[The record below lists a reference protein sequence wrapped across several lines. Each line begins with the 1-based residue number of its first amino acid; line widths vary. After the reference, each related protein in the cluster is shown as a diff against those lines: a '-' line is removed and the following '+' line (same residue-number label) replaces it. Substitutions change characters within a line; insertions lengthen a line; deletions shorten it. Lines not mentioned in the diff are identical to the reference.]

1 MRLGL
6 GIDTGGTYTDAVVYD
21 FDSGEILDSG
31 KSNTI
36 KEDLKLG
43 IINTLDQMSPDL
55 LKKVS
60 LVSLST
66 TLATNACVEDKGSR
80 ATLILIGCDRDT
92 VDKYGREY
100 GLPQIEDII
109 FIEGGHNQ
117 QGDVIKEPDWGELHQ
132 KIEARLANSDAF
144 GIVQMWGV
152 RNPEFEKKAKQLVG
166 QWTGMPVV
174 CGHELAGQLNFMK
187 RAATVLLNA
196 RLIPLINEFIDAVK
210 QSMIDRG
217 IEAPLVI
224 VRGDGSIMSEEFVR
238 EKPVETLLSGPA
250 SSVIGGVNL
259 SGEKNCLVVDM
270 GGTTSDFALVQ
281 NGRPLL
287 AYEGANVGNWRTAT
301 QSVYIRT
308 IGLGGDSMIS
318 FDSQDNITIGPR
330 RVAPLSWLVAK
341 WPGIMAEIKR
351 IHGANKWHTRSLC
364 QFFYLVK
371 SIEIDRE
378 RGYREE
384 EKRIMEALKEGPLS
398 LEQLAER
405 AECSIYRMDI
415 ERLES
420 LGIVMRSGLTP
431 TDIMHITGDFTGW
444 NREAA
449 LLGTEI
455 LARRLNKDMES
466 FIQEVNHMIKQK
478 LYISIVRMLLE
489 LEEPYL
495 FTKENQAELDQIISK
510 GFGKGTYISLGFKT
524 SFSLI
529 GIGAPIHIY
538 LPDVAAALN
547 TKCIIPEKAA
557 VANAVGAITG
567 NIMVEERVI
576 VKPRYTVAGIE
587 GYDCFSPRIKVS
599 FESYEEALKWA
610 EEEAENLARQSALD
624 RGAGEVDV
632 TVDIKENNT
641 KINIFNNRLE
651 NDEEEDTE
659 QEVSDK
665 ILLETVVQA
674 HASGKLKWM
683 EKEAV

>member
-6 GIDTGGTYTDAVVYD
+6 GIDTGGTYTDAVIYD
-21 FDSGEILDSG
+21 FDTGEILDSG
-31 KSNTI
+31 KSTTI

-43 IINTLDQMSPDL
+43 IINTLDQLSPDL
-55 LKKVS
+55 LKKVT

-80 ATLILIGCDRDT
+80 ATLVLIGCDRDT
-92 VDKYGREY
+92 VAKYGKDY
-100 GLPQIEDII
+100 GLPPVDDMI

-117 QGDVIKEPDWGELHQ
+117 QGDVIKEPNWEELHQ
-132 KIEARLANSDAF
+132 KINDRIANSDSF

-152 RNPEFEKKAKQLVG
+152 RNPEFEKKAKQLIQ

-174 CGHELAGQLNFMK
+174 CGHELAGQLNFLK

-210 QSMIDRG
+210 LSMAQRG
-217 IEAPLVI
+217 IESPLVI

-238 EKPVETLLSGPA
+238 ERPVETLLSGPA
-250 SSVIGGVNL
+250 SSVIGGINL

-287 AYEGANVGNWRTAT
+287 AYEGANVGNWKTAT

-308 IGLGGDSMIS
+308 IGLGGDSMIN

-330 RVAPLSWLVAK
+330 RVAPLSWLATK
-341 WPGIMAEIKR
+341 WPGIMEEIKR
-351 IHGANKWHTRSLC
+351 IYKENKWHTRLLC

-371 SIEIDRE
+371 SIDGEKD
-378 RGYREE
+378 YRPE
-384 EKRIMEALKEGPLS
+384 EKRIVEALKKGPLS

-405 AECSIYRMDI
+405 ANCSIYRMDI

-444 NREAA
+444 NKEAA
-449 LLGTEI
+449 LLGAEI
-455 LARRLNKDMES
+455 FARRLNKD
-466 FIQEVNHMIKQK
+466 IDLLTQEVNHLIKQK
-478 LYISIVRMLLE
+478 LYINIVRMLLE
-489 LEEPYL
+489 LEDPYL
-495 FTKENQAELDQIISK
+495 FTTENQSELEQIISK
-510 GFGKGTYISLGFKT
+510 GFGNGTYISLRFKT
-524 SFSLI
+524 DFSLI

-538 LPDVAAALN
+538 LPDVAAALDA
-547 TKCIIPEKAA
+547 KCIIPEKSS

-567 NIMVEERVI
+567 NIMVEERI
-576 VKPRYTVAGIE
+576 IIKPRYTVAGIE

-599 FESYEEALKWA
+599 FENYEEALEWA
-610 EEEAENLARQSALD
+610 KEEAEALARQSALE

-632 TVDIKENNT
+632 TVDVKENNT
-641 KINIFNNRLE
+641 RINIFNNRIG
-651 NDEEEDTE
+651 DEEDKEDTE

-665 ILLETVVQA
+665 ILLETVIEA
-674 HASGKLKWM
+674 YASGNFKWI
-683 EKEAV
+683 EKEVG